1 MTFILRVLGLVLLS
15 RLALNT
21 RADTWD
27 VRVTIGGRNLGTWD
41 QQEGGDVDSEEFTYK
56 PGAMAESESLGGSK
70 NSENLTLRR
79 LYRLNRDHVIS
90 DWLIR
95 QVGRADVVVTKQ
107 PLDTDGNSWGQPFVY
122 RGTLKRVGFPDHDST
137 SSDAA
142 LVEIEVT
149 VDGVPRGH
157 VANA

>member
-1 MTFILRVLGLVLLS
+1 MISILFRIASFVLLG
-15 RLALNT
+15 RLALAT

-27 VRVTIGGRNLGTWD
+27 VRVTIGDRNLGTWD

-56 PGAMAESESLGGSK
+56 PGGMADPESLGGSK
-70 NSENLTLRR
+70 TVENVTLRR
-79 LYRLNRDHVIS
+79 LYRLNRDHIIS

-95 QVGRADVVVTKQ
+95 QAGRADVVITKQ
-107 PLDTDGNSWGQPFVY
+107 PLDTDGNAWGSPLVY
-122 RGTLKRVGFPDHDST
+122 RGTLKRVGFPDHDSG

-149 VDGVPRGH
+149 TDGLPTGM
-157 VANA
+157 A